1 MNLLT
6 PIPEMNLVPHY
17 DERLCGATT
26 QSTSGNLIRMFSKKK
41 TLYRKDI
48 RITVIFPN
56 SSSIKKF
63 QNKIKLYFEFPE
75 FKFLQYIQ
83 KSLSLFL
90 GN

>member
-41 TLYRKDI
+41 KHYIEK
-48 RITVIFPN
+48 IFG
-56 SSSIKKF
+56 
-63 QNKIKLYFEFPE
+63 L
-75 FKFLQYIQ
+75 L
-83 KSLSLFL
+83 
-90 GN
+90 